1 MVDTAVGGDMFVEV
15 NVSFPHV
22 PCDLM
27 TLDAL
32 DSFGEFQPDMAKKTV
47 KHRIEP
53 HTLTYIDAARPIVH
67 GDKKATVPVDEQ
79 GRPIEGCGAATAL
92 WMPVGGIGFLYRGSK
107 KKLAG

>member
-1 MVDTAVGGDMFVEV
+1 MFVEV

-22 PCDLM
+22 TCDLM

-47 KHRIEP
+47 RHRIEP

-67 GDKKATVPVDEQ
+67 GDKKATVQ
-79 GRPIEGCGAATAL
+79 GAATAPRL
-92 WMPVGGIGFLYRGSK
+92 FLDSVAI
-107 KKLAG
+107 LAWKFRLLTSAVDGTSN